1 MSYFIFNYLMANISF
16 SSKKSFVV
24 DRITVILSLTQY
36 MGWYYIVFI
45 VFQTSSANCP
55 AKWVQHSNS
64 CYLFETRYKLEWIK
78 ALVNQ
83 QKKPYIL
90 LHVDKTLELSA
101 VLIFVTPSMCSAN
114 LLLFEFV
121 EYQYYIVLRLF
132 ALIIDVPLV
141 HSTDILFAVF
151 DVVYIIYIAV

>member
-1 MSYFIFNYLMANISF
+1 M
-16 SSKKSFVV
+16 
-24 DRITVILSLTQY
+24 
-36 MGWYYIVFI
+36 
-45 VFQTSSANCP
+45 
-55 AKWVQHSNS
+55 
-64 CYLFETRYKLEWIK
+64 
-78 ALVNQ
+78 
-83 QKKPYIL
+83 